1 MINHFILALAFAAE
15 KHQHQRRKDA
25 KITPYIN
32 HPIALVN
39 VLVNEGGVLSWDVLC
54 AALLHD
60 VIEDTETTEKELVEH
75 FGKKIAAIV
84 MELTDDKAL
93 PKEERKLRQVQHAP
107 AASHEAKLVKL
118 ADKICNLRDI
128 LTNPPSDWDLPRKQ
142 EYFAWSYAVVAGV
155 RGTNSKLEKV
165 FDVIMQEGQVYF
177 SKGGVHG

>member
-84 MELTDDKAL
+84 MELADDKAL
-93 PKEERKLRQVQHAP
+93 PKAERKLRQVQHAP

-128 LTNPPSDWDLPRKQ
+128 LTNPPSGWDLSRKQ
-142 EYFAWSYAVVAGV
+142 DYFAWSYAVVAGV
-155 RGTNSKLEKV
+155 RGANPKLEKV
-165 FDVIMQEGQVYF
+165 FDMTIQEGQLYF

>member
-93 PKEERKLRQVQHAP
+93 SKEERKLLSLIH
-107 AASHEAKLVKL
+107 
-118 ADKICNLRDI
+118 I
-128 LTNPPSDWDLPRKQ
+128 
-142 EYFAWSYAVVAGV
+142 
-155 RGTNSKLEKV
+155 
-165 FDVIMQEGQVYF
+165 
-177 SKGGVHG
+177 